1 MDLIDSFFTFLKNHK
16 KSHQSFEQ
24 KFMNDAQK
32 DKEMAVNHFCYVF
45 RYILSAYEK
54 FLS

>member
-1 MDLIDSFFTFLKNHK
+1 LDLIDSFFTFLKNHK

-32 DKEMAVNHFCYVF
+32 DK
-45 RYILSAYEK
+45 
-54 FLS
+54 